1 MKKIE
6 IPLTDIVSFQFVALY
21 PEPYRTPIRM
31 GISLTDLGLGRFDEY
46 DFFETFHGE
55 FLGKYH
61 KNDRYNF
68 TINPA
73 GDVHAFY
80 VESATMKI

>member
-1 MKKIE
+1 MSIG
-6 IPLTDIVSFQFVALY
+6 LA
-21 PEPYRTPIRM
+21 
-31 GISLTDLGLGRFDEY
+31 DLGLGAVDEY
-46 DFFETFHGE
+46 DFFESFHGE

-61 KNDRYNF
+61 KNERFNF

-80 VESATMKI
+80 VESAKPEAFPHRL

>member
-1 MKKIE
+1 MSIN
-6 IPLTDIVSFQFVALY
+6 
-21 PEPYRTPIRM
+21 
-31 GISLTDLGLGRFDEY
+31 LTDLGLGRFDEY

-61 KNDRYNF
+61 KTELYNF
-68 TINPA
+68 TINPS

-80 VESATMKI
+80 VESASTKLYDIYS

>member
-1 MKKIE
+1 MSI
-6 IPLTDIVSFQFVALY
+6 L
-21 PEPYRTPIRM
+21 
-31 GISLTDLGLGRFDEY
+31 LTDLGLGRFDEY

-61 KNDRYNF
+61 KSDRYNF

-80 VESATMKI
+80 VEQAVIKSQKL